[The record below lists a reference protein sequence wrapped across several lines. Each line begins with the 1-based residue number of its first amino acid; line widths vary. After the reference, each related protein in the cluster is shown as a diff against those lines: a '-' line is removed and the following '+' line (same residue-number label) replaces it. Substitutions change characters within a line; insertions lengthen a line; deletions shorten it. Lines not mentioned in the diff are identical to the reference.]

1 MKLTHTRKMVNAL
14 LCGDLTTA
22 KTTLDPVFGLAV
34 PNEIAGVPK
43 GIMQPRSTW
52 KDAAAYDAQAKKLA
66 GMFQENF
73 KKFESV
79 VSEAVRS
86 AGPKA

>member
-1 MKLTHTRKMVNAL
+1 
-14 LCGDLTTA
+14 
-22 KTTLDPVFGLAV
+22 
-34 PNEIAGVPK
+34 
-43 GIMQPRSTW
+43 MQPRSTW

-79 VSEAVRS
+79 VSEAVRN
-86 AGPKA
+86 AGPRA